1 MSGVRFYRQQ
11 LYCVDGQRLA
21 VCANDAMTVDKT
33 FVVPADA
40 MWILK
45 AFGDQN
51 VSVQVGT
58 RYVCFAADGLCAYVR
73 RLETCDTLT
82 PEVAIPRS
90 ERESYVVD
98 RREFL
103 QRLTYLKECAS
114 PAKTTPVVYFE
125 NGCLSLQ
132 TPSARYRAAIEL
144 PGRSEVAFAFNLS
157 YMWDALQQF
166 SGHEKVRL
174 HVLSPVSPVT
184 ITAEGTDDVALVLPV
199 RYGAAA

>member
-1 MSGVRFYRQQ
+1 
-11 LYCVDGQRLA
+11 
-21 VCANDAMTVDKT
+21 
-33 FVVPADA
+33 

-51 VSVQVGT
+51 VSIQVSV
-58 RYVCFAADGLCAYVR
+58 RYVRFAADGLCAYVR

-82 PEVAIPRS
+82 PEVAIPHS

-98 RREFL
+98 RKEFL
-103 QRLTYLKECAS
+103 QRLTYLKECSS

-144 PGRSEVAFAFNLS
+144 SCRSEVAFAFNLS

-166 SGHEKVRL
+166 SGHEKVCL

-184 ITAEGTDDVALVLPV
+184 ITADGTDDVALVLPV
-199 RYGAAA
+199 RYRAAA